1 MQIILGILSVILA
14 GLISGSGAWP
24 MKLMRRYQFE
34 HWWFV
39 GMLSGLIVFP
49 WVVTIGFCPNLLAAL
64 KSISWEPLWK
74 ANVWATGWGMA
85 NVLCGLCYVRMG
97 MALTT
102 AILGGVGICLGVT
115 IPLVFRGSGVF
126 QDAPSILSTAG
137 FIIGAGVV
145 VALLAVVL
153 AGLAGD
159 GREQVRG
166 RSYAGSGNFFVSLIM
181 VLLAGVLSC
190 GYTFSF
196 VYSQG
201 PIISALRSQGAG
213 DLAAAFAVWA
223 LALAGGALVS
233 VGYAGWRL
241 TTNKSWGVLLG
252 SPKEF
257 CLSLV
262 IGLHIAVSI
271 AFLGS
276 GMLLMGALGGSV
288 GTGLQQIAWMLGGQG
303 VGFISGEWR
312 GVNGRPKIKIVMAM
326 TLLIFAALLMACGN
340 FHAGTTAR
348 PNP

>member
-1 MQIILGILSVILA
+1 MQIILGILGVILA

-24 MKLMRRYQFE
+24 MKLMKRYQFE

-49 WVVTIGFCPNLLAAL
+49 WLVTVMFCPNLVAAL
-64 KSISWEPLWK
+64 KSIAWEPLWK
-74 ANVWATGWGMA
+74 ANAWATGWGVA

-102 AILGGVGICLGVT
+102 AILSGVGICLGVT
-115 IPLVFRGSGVF
+115 LPLVFKGSGVF
-126 QDAPSILSTAG
+126 QGAPPILSPAG
-137 FIIGAGVV
+137 FIIGAGAV
-145 VALLAVVL
+145 VALVAVVL
-153 AGLAGD
+153 AGLAGH
-159 GREQVRG
+159 GREQVRS
-166 RSYAGSGNFFVSLIM
+166 RFYAGSGNFFVSLIL
-181 VLLAGVLSC
+181 VLMAGVLSC

-201 PIISALRSQGAG
+201 PIISALKSQGAG

-223 LALAGGALVS
+223 LALTGGALVS

-241 TTNKSWGVLLG
+241 TRNKSWSVLVG

-257 CLSLV
+257 CLALV
-262 IGLHIAVSI
+262 IGLNIAVSI
-271 AFLGS
+271 AFLGR

-312 GVNGRPKIKIVMAM
+312 GVMGRPRQRILLAM
-326 TLLIFAALLMACGN
+326 GLLIFAALLLACGN
-340 FHAGTTAR
+340 FHAGTTAGNK
-348 PNP
+348 P

>member
-1 MQIILGILSVILA
+1 MGILGVTLA

-49 WVVTIGFCPNLLAAL
+49 WLVTVVFCPDLVNAL
-64 KSISWEPLWK
+64 RSIPWEPLWK
-74 ANVWATGWGMA
+74 ANLWGLGWGVA

-115 IPLVFRGSGVF
+115 IPLIFRGSGVF
-126 QDAPSILSTAG
+126 QQAPSVFSGAG
-137 FIIGAGVV
+137 FMIVAGAA

-153 AGLAGD
+153 AGLAGH
-159 GREQVRG
+159 GRERVSG
-166 RSYAGSGNFFVSLIM
+166 RFFVGSGNFSASLIL
-181 VLLAGVLSC
+181 VLMAGVLSC

-201 PIISALRSQGAG
+201 PIISALKAHGAG
-213 DLAAAFAVWA
+213 DVAASFAVWA
-223 LALAGGALVS
+223 LALASGALVS

-241 TTNKSWGVLLG
+241 TRTKSWSVLLDN
-252 SPKEF
+252 PREF
-257 CLSLV
+257 SLALV
-262 IGLHIAVSI
+262 IGLNIAISI
-271 AFLGS
+271 AFLGR
-276 GMLLMGALGGSV
+276 GMLLMGALGGSA

-303 VGFISGEWR
+303 VGFITGEWR
-312 GVNGRPKIKIVMAM
+312 GVHGQPKKRILMAM
-326 TLLIFAALLMACGN
+326 GLLIFAALLMAYGN
-340 FHAGTTAR
+340 FHAGTTAGKKR
-348 PNP
+348 